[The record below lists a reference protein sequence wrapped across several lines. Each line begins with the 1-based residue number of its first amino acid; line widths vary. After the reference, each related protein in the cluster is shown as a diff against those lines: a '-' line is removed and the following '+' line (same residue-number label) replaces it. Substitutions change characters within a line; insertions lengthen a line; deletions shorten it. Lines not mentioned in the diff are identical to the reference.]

1 MRTRIDEPA
10 INFAL
15 MKDIKAAEAAGI
27 IHPNASLDT
36 EIEEKYLSELERVLR
51 VLDEVENYVA
61 VKTLVSYHKQ
71 LLINILEYMNKEGEN
86 THE

>member
-15 MKDIKAAEAAGI
+15 MKDIKAAEKAGI
-27 IHPNASLDT
+27 IHPNAPLDT

-61 VKTLVSYHKQ
+61 VKTLVEYHKQ
-71 LLINILEYMNKEGEN
+71 LFVRILDYMNKEGES
-86 THE
+86 HE

>member
-15 MKDIKAAEAAGI
+15 MKDIKAAEKAGV
-27 IHPNASLDT
+27 IHPNAPLDT

-61 VKTLVSYHKQ
+61 VKTLVEHHKQ
-71 LLINILEYMNKEGEN
+71 LFVRILDYMNKEGEN
-86 THE
+86 TQ

>member
-1 MRTRIDEPA
+1 MTDEPA

-15 MKDIKAAEAAGI
+15 MKDIRAAEAAGV
-27 IHPNASLDT
+27 IHPNAPLDT

-61 VKTLVSYHKQ
+61 VKTLVNYHKQ
-71 LLINILEYMNKEGEN
+71 LLVKILDYMNKEGEKTN
-86 THE
+86 E

>member
-1 MRTRIDEPA
+1 MTDEPA

-15 MKDIKAAEAAGI
+15 MKDIKAAEAAGV
-27 IHPNASLDT
+27 IHPNAPLDT

-61 VKTLVSYHKQ
+61 VKTLVNYHKQ
-71 LLINILEYMNKEGEN
+71 LLVKILDYMNKEGEKSN
-86 THE
+86 E

>member
-15 MKDIKAAEAAGI
+15 MKDIKAAEAAGV
-27 IHPNASLDT
+27 IHPNAPLDT

-61 VKTLVSYHKQ
+61 IRTLVDYHKP
-71 LLINILEYMNKEGEN
+71 LFVKILEYMNKEGEN
-86 THE
+86 T

>member
-1 MRTRIDEPA
+1 MTDEPA

-15 MKDIKAAEAAGI
+15 MKDIRAAEAAGV
-27 IHPNASLDT
+27 IHPNAPINT

-61 VKTLVSYHKQ
+61 IRTLVDYHKP
-71 LLINILEYMNKEGEN
+71 LFVKILEYMNKEGEKE
-86 THE
+86 HE

>member
-1 MRTRIDEPA
+1 MRTRTDEPA

-15 MKDIKAAEAAGI
+15 MKDIKAAEKAGI

-61 VKTLVSYHKQ
+61 VKTLVEHHKQ
-71 LLINILEYMNKEGEN
+71 LFVRILDYMNKEGES
-86 THE
+86 HE

>member
-1 MRTRIDEPA
+1 MRTRTDEPA

-15 MKDIKAAEAAGI
+15 MKDIRAAEKAGV
-27 IHPNASLDT
+27 IHPNARLDT

-61 VKTLVSYHKQ
+61 VKTLVEYHKQ
-71 LLINILEYMNKEGEN
+71 LFVKILDYMNKEGES
-86 THE
+86 HE